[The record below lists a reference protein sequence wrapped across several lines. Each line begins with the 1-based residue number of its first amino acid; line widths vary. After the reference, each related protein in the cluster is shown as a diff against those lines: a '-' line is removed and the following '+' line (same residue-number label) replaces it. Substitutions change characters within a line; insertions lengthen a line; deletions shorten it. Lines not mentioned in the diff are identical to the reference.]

1 MQDRYPERKWIKKL
15 AMNVLSVIWGAIAVC
30 ALKLRLMGEGP
41 ESTSCL
47 LNYIITVLFV
57 SGGTEGFNSLVK
69 YAEHAKNNSKTPP
82 TIGKLQG

>member
-1 MQDRYPERKWIKKL
+1 
-15 AMNVLSVIWGAIAVC
+15 
-30 ALKLRLMGEGP
+30 MGEGP